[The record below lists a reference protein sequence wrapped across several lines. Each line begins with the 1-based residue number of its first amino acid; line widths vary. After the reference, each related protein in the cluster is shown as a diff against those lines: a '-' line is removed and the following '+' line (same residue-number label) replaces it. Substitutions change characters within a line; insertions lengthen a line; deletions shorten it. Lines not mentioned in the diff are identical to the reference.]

1 MHGRLEDSEHTDD
14 SYLLS
19 QSYRDMFEKIGIL
32 QAEATTAVLKIN
44 SKKTN
49 ELCMNSNIT
58 YNLDVSDIVI
68 EIFKEF
74 TYLGSLVM
82 VGGGELLR
90 C

>member
-1 MHGRLEDSEHTDD
+1 
-14 SYLLS
+14 
-19 QSYRDMFEKIGIL
+19 MFEKIGIL